1 MIPGLVNGFHGA
13 VILPD
18 GTYLNG
24 NRVGT
29 PYTFGCVMS
38 ENSQAEQLY
47 RWAEQGTV
55 VEIISSEFAP
65 VSQTAIQYK
74 AQGT

>member
-1 MIPGLVNGFHGA
+1 MAPTSTEIELA
-13 VILPD
+13 
-18 GTYLNG
+18 
-24 NRVGT
+24 

-38 ENSQAEQLY
+38 EKSQAEQLY